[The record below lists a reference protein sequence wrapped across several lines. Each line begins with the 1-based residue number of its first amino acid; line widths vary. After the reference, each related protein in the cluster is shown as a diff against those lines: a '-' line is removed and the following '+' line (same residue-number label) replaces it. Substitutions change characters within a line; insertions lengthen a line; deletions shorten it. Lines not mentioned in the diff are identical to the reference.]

1 MKKYT
6 NQTELNK
13 AKADLSARLGTVK
26 EIAEIWNTQKILP
39 PMDHTH
45 LENLISEGGQYMQ
58 NEATRHLK
66 AQMAAQG
73 IDPEANPTQA
83 KISSDMAVFSRT
95 IESLKRQS
103 YGLHTS
109 PHVNWQMITFTN
121 GQPEIT
127 GATWK
132 QLEAALTIERTP
144 ENEALLDALEKTATN
159 ATKAIKAF
167 RASLE
172 KRGVPVYRQFDIW
185 ELLERDAEG
194 TYKPNLN
201 AIT

>member
-6 NQTELNK
+6 NQPELQK
-13 AKADLSARLGTVK
+13 AKADLLARFDTVR
-26 EIAEIWNTQKILP
+26 EVAEFWNNQPILP
-39 PMDHTH
+39 KFTQDALNTLM
-45 LENLISEGGQYMQ
+45 NEGGNHIQT
-58 NEATRHLK
+58 EATRHLK

-73 IDPEANPTQA
+73 IDPDANPVTA
-83 KISSDMAVFSRT
+83 KIHGDMERFSRT

-109 PHVNWQMITFTN
+109 PYVSWEMITFTN

-127 GATWK
+127 EATWK

-144 ENEALLDALEKTATN
+144 ENETLLDALEKTATN
-159 ATKAIKAF
+159 ANKAVEAF
-167 RASLE
+167 RAGLE
-172 KRGVPVYRQFDIW
+172 KKGVPIYRQFDIW

-201 AIT
+201 AVL